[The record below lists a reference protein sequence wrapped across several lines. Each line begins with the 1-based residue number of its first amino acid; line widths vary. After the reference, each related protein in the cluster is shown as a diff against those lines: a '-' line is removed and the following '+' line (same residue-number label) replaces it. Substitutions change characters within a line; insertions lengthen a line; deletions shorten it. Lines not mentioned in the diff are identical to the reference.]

1 MVEAFADV
9 EEWEAR
15 LRERGWGYFT
25 GAVDEGGKP
34 DVTFEPTEQ
43 DEYVESLSPAARQ
56 EYDRVLFGELDPTTG
71 TAWRECLSRA
81 GFPGVQ
87 TDPNELIDQ
96 RMAEEFPTMTFSS
109 NDPRLAE
116 LGRWEVSL
124 ANAHLDCVEETDLF
138 TAQHRAIARVET
150 EIMERRSA
158 EVEAFVAALRE
169 QVGS

>member
-1 MVEAFADV
+1 M
-9 EEWEAR
+9 
-15 LRERGWGYFT
+15 
-25 GAVDEGGKP
+25 
-34 DVTFEPTEQ
+34 
-43 DEYVESLSPAARQ
+43 
-56 EYDRVLFGELDPTTG
+56 
-71 TAWRECLSRA
+71 
-81 GFPGVQ
+81 Q